1 MNEHTYLV
9 SFPDVG
15 LAISETALIGEVAVS
30 KAEKE
35 LREMYGENV
44 DLGNK
49 VSFRRV
55 D

>member
-1 MNEHTYLV
+1 MKEHTYLV

-15 LAISETALIGEVAVS
+15 ITISETALIGEVAVS

-35 LREMYGENV
+35 LKEMYGGNLQ
-44 DLGNK
+44 LGNK